1 MISDIEFALSECNF
15 QFAYKDLQK
24 INLYIKRIL
33 LLNTRFN
40 LISNSNSNFNSIL
53 NLHVIDSLLGLP
65 TIKEANP
72 SEILDVG
79 SGAGFPGIIL
89 AIFDSS
95 RKYYLLERSKKKS
108 TFLKMIKLELDL
120 ENVKILEYEIERE
133 KKKYEFITIRA
144 FRSMNEYA
152 LVLKNL
158 LKNEGLIM
166 AYKGKFDRINLEVN
180 QIKDLFSKIEV
191 KSLNSKLSAE
201 RNLVLLYK

>member
-1 MISDIEFALSECNF
+1 MISDIEFALSGHNF

-53 NLHVIDSLLGLP
+53 NLHVIDSLLGLS
-65 TIKEANP
+65 TVKEINP
-72 SEILDVG
+72 SEVLDVG

-89 AIFDSS
+89 AIFDTS

-120 ENVKILEYEIERE
+120 ENVKILEYEIEKE

-152 LVLKNL
+152 LILKNL
-158 LKNEGLIM
+158 LKGGGLIM

-180 QIKDLFSKIEV
+180 QIKNLFSKIEV
-191 KSLNSKLSAE
+191 KSLNSKLRVD
-201 RNLVLLYK
+201 RNLVLLYR

>member
-1 MISDIEFALSECNF
+1 MISDIEFALSEHNF

-53 NLHVIDSLLGLP
+53 NLHVIDSLLGLS
-65 TIKEANP
+65 TVKEINP
-72 SEILDVG
+72 SEVLDVG

-89 AIFDSS
+89 AIFDTS

-120 ENVKILEYEIERE
+120 ENVKILEYEIEKE
-133 KKKYEFITIRA
+133 K
-144 FRSMNEYA
+144 RSMN
-152 LVLKNL
+152 L
-158 LKNEGLIM
+158 LQFEL
-166 AYKGKFDRINLEVN
+166 LEV
-180 QIKDLFSKIEV
+180 
-191 KSLNSKLSAE
+191 
-201 RNLVLLYK
+201 

>member
-1 MISDIEFALSECNF
+1 MISDIEFALSGHNF

-53 NLHVIDSLLGLP
+53 NLHVIDSLLGLS
-65 TIKEANP
+65 TVKEINP
-72 SEILDVG
+72 SEVLDVG

-89 AIFDSS
+89 AIFDTS

-120 ENVKILEYEIERE
+120 ENVKILEYEIEKE

-152 LVLKNL
+152 LILKNL
-158 LKNEGLIM
+158 LKGGGLIM

-180 QIKDLFSKIEV
+180 QIKNLFSKIEV
-191 KSLNSKLSAE
+191 KPLNSKLRVD
-201 RNLVLLYK
+201 RNLVLLYR

>member
-191 KSLNSKLSAE
+191 KSLSSKLSAE

>member
-1 MISDIEFALSECNF
+1 MISDIEFALSEHNF

-53 NLHVIDSLLGLP
+53 NLHVIDSLLGLS
-65 TIKEANP
+65 TVKEINP
-72 SEILDVG
+72 SEVLDVG

-120 ENVKILEYEIERE
+120 ENVKILEYEIEKE

-144 FRSMNEYA
+144 FRNMNEYA
-152 LVLKNL
+152 LILKNL
-158 LKNEGLIM
+158 LKGGGLIM

-180 QIKDLFSKIEV
+180 QIKNLFSKIEV
-191 KSLNSKLSAE
+191 KSLNSK
-201 RNLVLLYK
+201 

>member
-1 MISDIEFALSECNF
+1 MISDIELALSKRNF
-15 QFAYKDLQK
+15 HFVYKDLQK
-24 INLYIKRIL
+24 INLYIKRLL

-40 LISNSNSNFNSIL
+40 LISSSNSNFNSIL

-65 TIKEANP
+65 TIKEINP

-89 AIFDSS
+89 AIFDTS

-144 FRSMNEYA
+144 FRSINEYA
-152 LVLKNL
+152 VVLKNL
-158 LKNEGLIM
+158 LKNGGLIM
-166 AYKGKFDRINLEVN
+166 AYKGKLDRINLEIN

-191 KSLNSKLSAE
+191 KSLNSKLSVE
-201 RNLVLLYK
+201 RNLVLFYR

>member
-1 MISDIEFALSECNF
+1 MISDIEFAFSEYNF

-40 LISNSNSNFNSIL
+40 LISNSNSNFSSIL
-53 NLHVIDSLLGLP
+53 NLHVIDSLLGLS
-65 TIKEANP
+65 TIKEINP
-72 SEILDVG
+72 SEVLDVG

-89 AIFDSS
+89 AIFDTS

-133 KKKYEFITIRA
+133 KRKYEFITIRA

-152 LVLKNL
+152 LILKNL
-158 LKNEGLIM
+158 LKSGGLIM

-180 QIKDLFSKIEV
+180 QIKNLFSKIEV
-191 KSLNSKLSAE
+191 KSLNLKLRVD
-201 RNLVLLYK
+201 RNLVLFYR

>member
-1 MISDIEFALSECNF
+1 MISDIECALSECNF
-15 QFAYKDLQK
+15 QFTYKDLQK

-40 LISNSNSNFNSIL
+40 LISNNNSNFNSIL

-65 TIKEANP
+65 TIKEINP

-89 AIFDSS
+89 AIFDTS

-133 KKKYEFITIRA
+133 RKAYEFITIRA

-152 LVLKNL
+152 IVLRNL
-158 LKNEGLIM
+158 LKNRGLIM

-191 KSLNSKLSAE
+191 KSLNPKLSAE
-201 RNLVLLYK
+201 RNLVLLYR

>member
-1 MISDIEFALSECNF
+1 MMSDIEFALSEHNL
-15 QFAYKDLQK
+15 QFDYKDLEK

-40 LISNSNSNFNSIL
+40 LISNSNSNFISIL
-53 NLHVIDSLLGLP
+53 NLHVIDSLLGLS
-65 TIKEANP
+65 TVKEINP

-79 SGAGFPGIIL
+79 SGAGFPGIVL
-89 AIFDSS
+89 SIFDTS

-152 LVLKNL
+152 LILKNL
-158 LKNEGLIM
+158 LKSGGLIM

-180 QIKDLFSKIEV
+180 QIKDLFSKIEI
-191 KSLNSKLSAE
+191 KSLNSKLRVD
-201 RNLVLLYK
+201 RNLVLLYR

>member
-1 MISDIEFALSECNF
+1 MISDIEFALSGHNL

-53 NLHVIDSLLGLP
+53 NLHVIDSLLGLS
-65 TIKEANP
+65 TVKEINP
-72 SEILDVG
+72 SEVLDVG

-120 ENVKILEYEIERE
+120 ENVKILEYEIEKE

-152 LVLKNL
+152 LILKNL
-158 LKNEGLIM
+158 LKVGGLIM
-166 AYKGKFDRINLEVN
+166 AYKGKFDRINFEVN
-180 QIKDLFSKIEV
+180 QIKNLFSKIEV
-191 KSLNSKLSAE
+191 KPLNSKLRVD
-201 RNLVLLYK
+201 RNLVLLYR

>member
-1 MISDIEFALSECNF
+1 MISDIELALSKRNF
-15 QFAYKDLQK
+15 HFAYKDLQK
-24 INLYIKRIL
+24 INLYIKRLL

-40 LISNSNSNFNSIL
+40 LISSSNSNFNSII

-65 TIKEANP
+65 TIKEINP

-89 AIFDSS
+89 AIFDTS

-144 FRSMNEYA
+144 FRSINEYA
-152 LVLKNL
+152 VVLKNL
-158 LKNEGLIM
+158 LKNGGLIM
-166 AYKGKFDRINLEVN
+166 AYKGKLDRINLEIN

-201 RNLVLLYK
+201 RNLVLFYR

>member
-1 MISDIEFALSECNF
+1 MISDIEFALSEHNF

-53 NLHVIDSLLGLP
+53 NLHVIDSLLGLS
-65 TIKEANP
+65 TVKEINP
-72 SEILDVG
+72 SEVLDVG

-120 ENVKILEYEIERE
+120 ENVKILEYEIEKE

-152 LVLKNL
+152 LILKNL
-158 LKNEGLIM
+158 LKGGGLIM

-180 QIKDLFSKIEV
+180 QIKNLFSKIEV
-191 KSLNSKLSAE
+191 KSLNSKLRVD
-201 RNLVLLYK
+201 RNLVLLYR

>member
-1 MISDIEFALSECNF
+1 MISDIEFALSQHNF
-15 QFAYKDLQK
+15 QFTYKDLEK

-53 NLHVIDSLLGLP
+53 NLHVIDSLLGLS
-65 TIKEANP
+65 TVKEINP

-89 AIFDSS
+89 SIFDTS

-152 LVLKNL
+152 LILKSL
-158 LKNEGLIM
+158 LKRGGLIM

-191 KSLNSKLSAE
+191 KSLNSRLRVD
-201 RNLVLLYK
+201 RNLVLLYR

>member
-1 MISDIEFALSECNF
+1 MISDIEFALSEHNF

-53 NLHVIDSLLGLP
+53 NLHVIDSLLGLS
-65 TIKEANP
+65 TVKEINP
-72 SEILDVG
+72 SEVLDVG

-89 AIFDSS
+89 AIFDTS

-120 ENVKILEYEIERE
+120 ENVKILEYEIEKE

-144 FRSMNEYA
+144 FRNMNEYA
-152 LVLKNL
+152 LILKNL
-158 LKNEGLIM
+158 LKGGGLIM

-180 QIKDLFSKIEV
+180 QIKNLFSKIEV
-191 KSLNSKLSAE
+191 KSLNSKLRVD
-201 RNLVLLYK
+201 RNLVLLYR

>member
-1 MISDIEFALSECNF
+1 MMSDIEFALSEHNL
-15 QFAYKDLQK
+15 QFDYKDLEK

-40 LISNSNSNFNSIL
+40 LISNSNSNFSSIL
-53 NLHVIDSLLGLP
+53 NLHVIDSLLGLS
-65 TIKEANP
+65 TVKEINP

-79 SGAGFPGIIL
+79 SGAGFPGIVL
-89 AIFDSS
+89 SIFDTS

-152 LVLKNL
+152 LILKNL
-158 LKNEGLIM
+158 LKSGGLIM

-180 QIKDLFSKIEV
+180 QIKDLFSKIEI
-191 KSLNSKLSAE
+191 KSLNSKLRVD
-201 RNLVLLYK
+201 RNLVLLYR

>member
-1 MISDIEFALSECNF
+1 MISDIEFAFSEYNF

-40 LISNSNSNFNSIL
+40 LISNSNSNFSSIL
-53 NLHVIDSLLGLP
+53 NLHVIDSLLGLS
-65 TIKEANP
+65 TIKEINP
-72 SEILDVG
+72 SEVLDVG

-89 AIFDSS
+89 AIFDTS

-133 KKKYEFITIRA
+133 KRKYEFITIRA

-152 LVLKNL
+152 LILKNL
-158 LKNEGLIM
+158 LKSGGLIM

-180 QIKDLFSKIEV
+180 QIKNLFSKIEV
-191 KSLNSKLSAE
+191 KSLNSKLRVD
-201 RNLVLLYK
+201 RNLVLLYR

>member
-1 MISDIEFALSECNF
+1 
-15 QFAYKDLQK
+15 
-24 INLYIKRIL
+24 
-33 LLNTRFN
+33 
-40 LISNSNSNFNSIL
+40 
-53 NLHVIDSLLGLP
+53 
-65 TIKEANP
+65 
-72 SEILDVG
+72 
-79 SGAGFPGIIL
+79 
-89 AIFDSS
+89 
-95 RKYYLLERSKKKS
+95 
-108 TFLKMIKLELDL
+108 MIKLELDL

>member
-15 QFAYKDLQK
+15 QFVYKDLQK

-40 LISNSNSNFNSIL
+40 LISNSNSNFNAIL
-53 NLHVIDSLLGLP
+53 NLHVIDSLLGLS
-65 TIKEANP
+65 TIKEINP
-72 SEILDVG
+72 SEVLDVG
-79 SGAGFPGIIL
+79 SGAGFPGIVL
-89 AIFDSS
+89 AIFDTS

-133 KKKYEFITIRA
+133 KKKHEFITIRA

-158 LKNEGLIM
+158 LKDEGLIM
-166 AYKGKFDRINLEVN
+166 AYKGKFDRINLEVG

-191 KSLNSKLSAE
+191 KSLNPKLSVD

>member
-1 MISDIEFALSECNF
+1 MISDIEFALSGHNF

-53 NLHVIDSLLGLP
+53 NLHVIDSLLGLS
-65 TIKEANP
+65 TVKEINP
-72 SEILDVG
+72 SEVLDVG

-89 AIFDSS
+89 AIFDTS

-120 ENVKILEYEIERE
+120 ENVKILEYEIEKE

-144 FRSMNEYA
+144 FRSMHEYA
-152 LVLKNL
+152 LILKNL
-158 LKNEGLIM
+158 LKGGGLIM

-180 QIKDLFSKIEV
+180 QIKNLFSKIEV
-191 KSLNSKLSAE
+191 KPLNSKLRVD
-201 RNLVLLYK
+201 RNLVLLYR

>member
-1 MISDIEFALSECNF
+1 MISDIEFALSEHNF

-24 INLYIKRIL
+24 VNLYIKRIL

-53 NLHVIDSLLGLP
+53 NLHVIDSLLGLS
-65 TIKEANP
+65 TVKEINP
-72 SEILDVG
+72 SEVLDVG

-89 AIFDSS
+89 AIFDTS

-120 ENVKILEYEIERE
+120 ENVKILEYEIEKE

-152 LVLKNL
+152 LILKNL
-158 LKNEGLIM
+158 LKVGGLIM

-180 QIKDLFSKIEV
+180 QIKNLFSKIEV
-191 KSLNSKLSAE
+191 KPLNSKLRVD
-201 RNLVLLYK
+201 RNLVLLYR

>member
-1 MISDIEFALSECNF
+1 MISDIEFALSEHNL
-15 QFAYKDLQK
+15 QFAYKDLEK

-40 LISNSNSNFNSIL
+40 LISNSNSNFSSIL

-65 TIKEANP
+65 TVKEINP

-79 SGAGFPGIIL
+79 SGAGFPGIVL
-89 AIFDSS
+89 SIFDTS

-108 TFLKMIKLELDL
+108 TFLKMMKLELDL

-152 LVLKNL
+152 LILKNL
-158 LKNEGLIM
+158 LKSGGLIM

-180 QIKDLFSKIEV
+180 QIKDLFSKIEI
-191 KSLNSKLSAE
+191 KSLNSKLRVD
-201 RNLVLLYK
+201 RNLVLLYR

>member
-1 MISDIEFALSECNF
+1 MISDIEFAFSEYNF

-24 INLYIKRIL
+24 ISLYIKRIL

-40 LISNSNSNFNSIL
+40 LISNSNSNFSSIL
-53 NLHVIDSLLGLP
+53 NLHVIDSLLGLS
-65 TIKEANP
+65 TVKEVNP
-72 SEILDVG
+72 SGVLDVG

-89 AIFDSS
+89 AIFDTS

-133 KKKYEFITIRA
+133 KRKYEFITIRA

-152 LVLKNL
+152 LILKNL
-158 LKNEGLIM
+158 LKSGGLIM

-180 QIKDLFSKIEV
+180 QIKNLFSKIEV
-191 KSLNSKLSAE
+191 KSLNSKLRVD
-201 RNLVLLYK
+201 RNLVLLYR